1 MEMETQVDVK
11 CTDRVMNS
19 EAQIKTDL
27 VPHFKSFSD
36 LEHSKLAS
44 DRAIFTFVN
53 ALLIKIFGNSKGEL
67 VINKNIESEANQ
79 LAILEE
85 WHFIERNFV
94 VPKRVKNLKKV
105 VRQTLKYIIEDL
117 NQSYGFEI
125 QIDFKPQSS
134 VFRNEDGLVSLN
146 QTKFQLY

>member
-1 MEMETQVDVK
+1 MSTKFTDVK
-11 CTDRVMNS
+11 CVDVNT
-19 EAQIKTDL
+19 EHQIKADL
-27 VPHFKSFSD
+27 IPHFKSFSD
-36 LEHSKLAS
+36 LEQSKLAS

-53 ALLIKIFGNSKGEL
+53 ALLIKIFGHSKGEL

-134 VFRNEDGLVSLN
+134 VFRNEDGLVSVN